1 VPFPYSNPLLKDTP
15 PDSLTTMYMARLREN
30 LPVVRERIAAA
41 LERSGRDA
49 DADVAVV
56 AVTKGHPLAA
66 VEAAVEAGLPD
77 CGENRVDELERKRSE
92 FGGPVRWHLIG
103 HLQRNKVRRA
113 VGLFEL
119 MHSLD
124 SMRLAHELAKE
135 ADRAGR
141 RVEVLVQVNASGEAA
156 KGGLDV
162 ESALPTIVKMV
173 ELPTLHVRGL
183 MTMAPFTDDEAVLR
197 RTFRRTRALFDACVQ
212 QVDGFDARYLSMG
225 MSNDFE
231 IAIEEGSSMV
241 RLGTVL
247 FGERTR

>member
-1 VPFPYSNPLLKDTP
+1 
-15 PDSLTTMYMARLREN
+15 MYGARLREN
-30 LPVVRERIAAA
+30 LPQVRDRIAAA
-41 LERSGRDA
+41 RERSGRDT
-49 DADVAVV
+49 DVRLV

-66 VEAAVEAGLPD
+66 VEAAVEAGLRD
-77 CGENRVDELERKRSE
+77 CGENRVGELERKHAE
-92 FGGPVRWHLIG
+92 FAGPVRWHLIG

-113 VGLFEL
+113 IGLFEL

-124 SMRLAHELAKE
+124 SSRLAEELAKE
-135 ADRAGR
+135 AERAGR
-141 RVEVLVQVNASGEAA
+141 RVEVLVQINASGEAA

-162 ESALPTIVKMV
+162 ESALPAIVKMV

-197 RTFRRTRALFDACVQ
+197 RTFRRTRALFDACAQ
-212 QVDGFDARYLSMG
+212 QVAGFDARYLSMG

-231 IAIEEGSSMV
+231 IAVEEGSSMV